1 MIENSQ
7 STEPT
12 AEVYSEYK
20 RVAGTLSLLLRAE
33 SKSLN
38 LEIVEGAWA
47 LMKTL
52 QSHEDLFRS
61 MLQDAIFV
69 TQFTDSISS
78 ILEFVNQSI
87 EDQEDEAKISK
98 LQGLLQD
105 IQSTNE
111 GILGMMCDRLPG
123 LENVP

>member
-1 MIENSQ
+1 MVENSQ

-20 RVAGTLSLLLRAE
+20 RVAATLSRLLRAE

-38 LEIVEGAWA
+38 FEIVEGAWA

-52 QSHEDLFRS
+52 QSDEDLFQS

-69 TQFTDSISS
+69 
-78 ILEFVNQSI
+78 
-87 EDQEDEAKISK
+87 A
-98 LQGLLQD
+98 
-105 IQSTNE
+105 
-111 GILGMMCDRLPG
+111 
-123 LENVP
+123 